1 MRIATFNLENL
12 DDRPGTQ
19 PDLASRVKVLRPQLV
34 RLDADILCLQEVNA
48 QTKGGGRHLSAL
60 ETLLAGTPYAD
71 FHLAVTTNRAGS
83 DYCDVHN
90 LVILSRW
97 PIAAHRQYW
106 HDLVPPPEVRTVTAE
121 PPPDGPEEVIWDR
134 PVLHG
139 EIALEGG
146 RVLHVFNL
154 HLRSPLAAF
163 IPGQKVDAFTWK
175 TVAGWA
181 EGYFLSSLK
190 RAGQAFELRLAIDKL
205 FDADDEAM
213 IAVCGDFNAEEHHTP
228 VEAIR
233 GDEENTGNG
242 ALAMR
247 VMVPIEHTVPVS
259 QRFSVIHHGRGQ
271 MLDHILVSR
280 PLLAHYRSSEIHNE
294 ALGDELVAYANV
306 STSPESYHA
315 PVVAR
320 FDLADG

>member
-12 DDRPGTQ
+12 DDRPGAR
-19 PDLASRVKVLRPQLV
+19 PDLASRIRVLRPQLM

-48 QTKGGGRHLSAL
+48 QTANGVRHLSAL
-60 ETLLAGTPYAD
+60 ESLLAGTPYAD
-71 FHLAVTTNRAGS
+71 FHMAATKNRDGS
-83 DYCDVHN
+83 HYCDVHN

-97 PIAAHRQYW
+97 PITQHRQYW
-106 HDLVPPPEVRTVTAE
+106 HDLVPPPAYHTVTAA
-121 PPPDGPEEVIWDR
+121 PPLEAAEDVMWDR

-139 EIALEGG
+139 EIALGG
-146 RVLHVFNL
+146 GGVLHVFNL

-163 IPGQKVDAFTWK
+163 IAGQKVDAFTWK

-181 EGYFLSSLK
+181 EGYFLSSVK
-190 RAGQAFELRLAIDKL
+190 RAGQALEVRLAIDAL
-205 FDADDEAM
+205 FDADGDAM

-247 VMVPIEHTVPVS
+247 VMVPIEHTLPPS

-306 STSPESYHA
+306 SESPESYHA
-315 PVVAR
+315 PVVGL
-320 FDLADG
+320 FDLPDG